1 MKIVHLFTKVPLIKI
16 VCKESYKEILRFNDG
31 FNVSWCSGVI
41 MCLDLG
47 DPRAQTQWEA
57 RSDNKTETYRF
68 YGQNIVR
75 YFPKGQTV
83 AFLGLYI

>member
-1 MKIVHLFTKVPLIKI
+1 
-16 VCKESYKEILRFNDG
+16 
-31 FNVSWCSGVI
+31 

-57 RSDNKTETYRF
+57 QTIRQKHIVYS
-68 YGQNIVR
+68 QNIVK